1 MKIAVR
7 FTDGTKN
14 LIDDHIDTDNTTN
27 VVDPKFRQEYL
38 EYIEN
43 MLRKKVTTMLFETVV
58 VAEYIPA

>member
-14 LIDDHIDTDNTTN
+14 LIDDHIDADNTANMT
-27 VVDPKFRQEYL
+27 DPKFRQEYL

-43 MLRKKVTTMLFETVV
+43 MLRKKVRSMLFETVV